1 MADGPIA
8 AGGARRSSSATLNPA
23 ATVWETDGSNAAPP
37 APAGAPEA
45 RIVSSDPEDVRDTGL
60 IEPAAPEANGHA
72 ADDGDVVEALAATGT
87 VISIEELREAVAA
100 RGRERG
106 FVTSDD
112 LLEGLPLE
120 DLTPEQVEEFLTQ
133 VEEHLRQEGIE
144 VVEARAEDL
153 EAEADPVASLRLPR
167 EDDLLKA
174 PTNDP
179 VRMYLKEIGKVPLLT
194 AAQEVDLAMRI
205 EAGEFA
211 TDLIAA
217 IDAAPA
223 KVDQKQFR
231 RVVDSVV
238 MIREHQLDPEK
249 RLRNEGIG
257 RERAS

>member
-72 ADDGDVVEALAATGT
+72 ADDGDVVEALGASGT
-87 VISIEELREAVAA
+87 VVSIEELREAVAA

-120 DLTPEQVEEFLTQ
+120 DLTPEQ
-133 VEEHLRQEGIE
+133 G
-144 VVEARAEDL
+144 
-153 EAEADPVASLRLPR
+153 
-167 EDDLLKA
+167 
-174 PTNDP
+174 
-179 VRMYLKEIGKVPLLT
+179 
-194 AAQEVDLAMRI
+194 
-205 EAGEFA
+205 GEFA
-211 TDLIAA
+211 TELVTS
-217 IDAAPA
+217 IDGAPA
-223 KVDQKQFR
+223 KVDQRLLR
-231 RVVDSVV
+231 RVVEAVCS
-238 MIREHQLDPEK
+238 IRDHQLDPEK

-257 RERAS
+257 RERIARSFRPKTREELVDFARRVECDGQLAKKRLIEANLRLVVSIAKRHVGRGMLFLDLIEEGNL